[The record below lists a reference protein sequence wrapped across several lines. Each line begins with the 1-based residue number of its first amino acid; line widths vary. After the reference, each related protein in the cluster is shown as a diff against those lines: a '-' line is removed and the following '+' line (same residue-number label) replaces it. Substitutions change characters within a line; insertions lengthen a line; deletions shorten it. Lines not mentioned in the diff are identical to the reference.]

1 MYREERRV
9 VSDVKGKQKFY
20 NWKLEQGKLRRGLGS
35 AMLTWHGLERR
46 IGLGKKPGVEILIIR
61 TERTSFFLWARWH
74 VGEVRKRVCGT
85 LPLLSVLAPEI

>member
-1 MYREERRV
+1 M

-46 IGLGKKPGVEILIIR
+46 IGLGKKPGVEIVDSDSDKSS
-61 TERTSFFLWARWH
+61 TAVDKTT
-74 VGEVRKRVCGT
+74 V
-85 LPLLSVLAPEI
+85 PL